1 MLVRRMQGESA
12 VEKPNPLNPDELEVV
27 LQRLPGWSLED
38 TRIAKDFQFKDFV
51 ESLSFINR
59 LVPYFEQKDHHPD
72 VHIYYNRVR
81 FELSR
86 YDVGGKITDRDVEV
100 AKLIEHEY
108 ARAS

>member
-1 MLVRRMQGESA
+1 M
-12 VEKPNPLNPDELEVV
+12 EKPTPLAPDEVDVV
-27 LQRLPGWSLED
+27 LQRLPGWTAENS
-38 TRIAKDFQFKDFV
+38 RIVKDFEFKDFIDAV
-51 ESLSFINR
+51 GFISR

-108 ARAS
+108 ARTT

>member
-1 MLVRRMQGESA
+1 VN
-12 VEKPNPLNPDELEVV
+12 KPTPLTPDELETV
-27 LQRLPGWSLED
+27 LQRLPGWTVED
-38 TRIAKDFQFKDFV
+38 GRIAKDFEFQDFI

-59 LVPYFEQKDHHPD
+59 LVPYLEQKDHHPD

-86 YDVGGKITDRDVEV
+86 YDIGGKITDRDIEV

-108 ARAS
+108 ARVS